1 MHNGTGKT
9 SVSFIYPMKNLN
21 EPFLPYESLLDNT
34 ILLIS
39 TLSVLIGLLF
49 LWNAFF
55 NIDQKSNLF
64 VPFLYHIKKLRWK
77 MFTLSF
83 LLYNNFFDIILVF
96 YFLQT
101 YFDIYLFHIFFFH
114 FLFCQIILY
123 IYFLLA
129 VAIFLCYFHSILLLE
144 LIVSLNFFD
153 NK

>member
-101 YFDIYLFHIFFFH
+101 YFDIYLFHIFFF
-114 FLFCQIILY
+114 
-123 IYFLLA
+123 
-129 VAIFLCYFHSILLLE
+129 VR
-144 LIVSLNFFD
+144 
-153 NK
+153 

>member
-1 MHNGTGKT
+1 MHLLSLKYLTYLLIWGIFMHNGTGKT

-39 TLSVLIGLLF
+39 TLSVLIGLLV

-101 YFDIYLFHIFFFH
+101 YFDIYLFHIFFF
-114 FLFCQIILY
+114 
-123 IYFLLA
+123 
-129 VAIFLCYFHSILLLE
+129 VR
-144 LIVSLNFFD
+144 
-153 NK
+153 

>member
-96 YFLQT
+96 LFSSDIFWYLFVPYFL
-101 YFDIYLFHIFFFH
+101 FSFSFLSDNSLYLFLACCRNISL
-114 FLFCQIILY
+114 LF
-123 IYFLLA
+123 
-129 VAIFLCYFHSILLLE
+129 S
-144 LIVSLNFFD
+144 
-153 NK
+153 

>member
-1 MHNGTGKT
+1 MIHLLSLKYLTYLLIWGIFMHNGTGKT

-39 TLSVLIGLLF
+39 TLSVLIGLLV

-101 YFDIYLFHIFFFH
+101 YFDIYLFHIFFF
-114 FLFCQIILY
+114 
-123 IYFLLA
+123 
-129 VAIFLCYFHSILLLE
+129 VR
-144 LIVSLNFFD
+144 
-153 NK
+153 

>member
-96 YFLQT
+96 LFSS
-101 YFDIYLFHIFFFH
+101 DIFWYLFVPY

-129 VAIFLCYFHSILLLE
+129 LAIFLCCFHSILLLE

>member
-1 MHNGTGKT
+1 MIHLLSLKYLTYLLIWGIFMHNGTGKT

-39 TLSVLIGLLF
+39 TLSVLTSLLF

-77 MFTLSF
+77 MFMLSF

-96 YFLQT
+96 FIFFRHVLISICSI
-101 YFDIYLFHIFFFH
+101 FSFFIFFF
-114 FLFCQIILY
+114 
-123 IYFLLA
+123 
-129 VAIFLCYFHSILLLE
+129 VR
-144 LIVSLNFFD
+144 
-153 NK
+153 